1 MPEIDTD
8 KIYKQLKKQN
18 GEGVAKIIRDAVL
31 LDVLNIV
38 HIMVQE
44 IGSRFLSF
52 NKSLTSLNAPN
63 VEKIGNM
70 FLPSNRCLI
79 SMNMPKI
86 SPENPDIKRLQ
97 FVVANNKLKEEE
109 KQPMP
114 VNMLA
119 QNMEY

>member
-31 LDVLNIV
+31 LDVPNIV

-70 FLPSNRCLI
+70 FLPSNRWLI
-79 SMNMPKI
+79 SINMPKI